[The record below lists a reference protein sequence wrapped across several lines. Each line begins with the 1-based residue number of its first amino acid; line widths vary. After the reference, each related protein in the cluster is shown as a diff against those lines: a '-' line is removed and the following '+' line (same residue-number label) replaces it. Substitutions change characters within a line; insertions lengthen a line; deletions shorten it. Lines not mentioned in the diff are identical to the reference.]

1 MNKEVFLK
9 LSLISKG
16 VIAICALV
24 GFLMEMFLHGWH
36 SIRYYTNQS
45 HLLVVIFLLSL
56 LLKYRKEG
64 HWSQWDIRLKG
75 GMTVAI
81 LLTGLV
87 YHFMLA
93 PLKTPEEFWTI
104 ENFLVHY
111 IVPYGALLDWALF
124 DKGHCYKWWD
134 PFVWTILP
142 LAYAIISVAIALIT
156 RIPIGN
162 NPDGPFPY
170 FFLNVDKYGILGVI
184 QYSLGLAAAFL
195 AGSYVLVLFKN
206 GFKTKKYL

>member
-1 MNKEVFLK
+1 MNKETFLK

-45 HLLVVIFLLSL
+45 NLLVVIFLVYL

-93 PLKTPEEFWTI
+93 PLKHLK
-104 ENFLVHY
+104 NF
-111 IVPYGALLDWALF
+111 G
-124 DKGHCYKWWD
+124 
-134 PFVWTILP
+134 
-142 LAYAIISVAIALIT
+142 
-156 RIPIGN
+156 R
-162 NPDGPFPY
+162 
-170 FFLNVDKYGILGVI
+170 
-184 QYSLGLAAAFL
+184 
-195 AGSYVLVLFKN
+195 
-206 GFKTKKYL
+206 

>member
-16 VIAICALV
+16 VIATCALV

-45 HLLVVIFLLSL
+45 NLLVVIFLITL

-111 IVPYGALLDWALF
+111 LIKGIVISGGIHFYGRFYHWRMQLFLLRL
-124 DKGHCYKWWD
+124 
-134 PFVWTILP
+134 
-142 LAYAIISVAIALIT
+142 
-156 RIPIGN
+156 R
-162 NPDGPFPY
+162 
-170 FFLNVDKYGILGVI
+170 
-184 QYSLGLAAAFL
+184 
-195 AGSYVLVLFKN
+195 
-206 GFKTKKYL
+206 